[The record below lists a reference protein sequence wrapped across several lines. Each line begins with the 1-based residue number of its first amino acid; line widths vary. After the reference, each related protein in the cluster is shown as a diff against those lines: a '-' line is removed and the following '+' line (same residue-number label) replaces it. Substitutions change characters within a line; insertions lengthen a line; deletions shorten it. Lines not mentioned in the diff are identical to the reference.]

1 MGGGW
6 GGGVHKYCPFRTV
19 FVRKWVRQ
27 PVRIALHADQ
37 NITSIDMQFPSKESK
52 KKKLKNLIFLK
63 NGISFQST
71 LKFNKISISSISE
84 SKLLSL
90 SSSNY
95 FFINL
100 S

>member
-1 MGGGW
+1 M
-6 GGGVHKYCPFRTV
+6 
-19 FVRKWVRQ
+19 RKWVRQ
-27 PVRIALHADQ
+27 PVRVALHADQ
-37 NITSIDMQFPSKESK
+37 NIPSIDMQFPSKESK

-90 SSSNY
+90 SSSN
-95 FFINL
+95 L
-100 S
+100 SKFSLKSIA